1 MGEERFD
8 PGDGPPWPAALELD
22 DLLEQ
27 LRGRAR
33 LARRSQERLGAL
45 LDAVMAVS
53 SDLELSVVLARIVQA
68 ACQLV
73 DARYGALGVL
83 GPDGEHLSE
92 FITYGL
98 TDEERELIGELPRG
112 HGVLGLLIRDP
123 RPRRL
128 RHIGEH
134 PDSAGFPD
142 GHPSMNSFLGT
153 PVRIRDHVFGN
164 LYMSE
169 KRGAVEFSLD
179 DEAMLTALA
188 AAAGVAIENARLYD
202 QSRREREW
210 SATVS
215 ELTQTL
221 LEGGEVEAAL
231 VFLTERARTLSQADM
246 AAVCLYEDSAL
257 IVRAVDS
264 VHAVKGL
271 GDQLADE
278 RWQDLMSGR
287 EPLLLI
293 PAPQES
299 RVGPAVMAARELG
312 GLEPGGPV
320 AVVPIAVGG
329 AEIGLLIVG
338 WPPSASAEAQ
348 ATASLVNLTTFAQQA
363 GLALEAANAQ
373 RDRARSALLEDRDRI
388 ARDMHDHVIQR
399 LFATGLSLQSAARH
413 AANPITRERVE
424 VAVDELDA
432 AIKDIR
438 NSIFALHRVDFGSG
452 IRGQLDEIV
461 ASATTSMGFT
471 PEFVVEGLL
480 IGLPEPVEVD
490 LVAVV
495 REGLSNIARHAH
507 ATSARVHVTVAKDL
521 TVEISDN
528 GVGAD
533 PGVVRS
539 GLSNLER
546 RATASG
552 GTFKVSA
559 NHPTGL
565 ILHWSVPLG

>member
-1 MGEERFD
+1 
-8 PGDGPPWPAALELD
+8 
-22 DLLEQ
+22 
-27 LRGRAR
+27 
-33 LARRSQERLGAL
+33 
-45 LDAVMAVS
+45 MAVS
-53 SDLELSVVLARIVQA
+53 SDLELSDVLSRIVQA

-98 TDEERELIGELPRG
+98 TDEERGVIGELPRG

-128 RHIGEH
+128 RNIGEH

-221 LEGGEVEAAL
+221 LEGREVEAAL

-246 AAVCLYEDSAL
+246 AALCLYEDSEL
-257 IVRAVDS
+257 IVRAIDS

-293 PAPQES
+293 PAPEES
-299 RVGPAVMAARELG
+299 LVGPAVMAARELG

-338 WPPSASAEAQ
+338 WPSSASAEAQ

-373 RDRARSALLEDRDRI
+373 RAQARSALLEDRDRI

-413 AANPITRERVE
+413 AVNPVTRERVE

-452 IRGQLDEIV
+452 IRGELDEIV

-507 ATSARVHVTVAKDL
+507 ATSARVHVAVAKDL

-559 NHPTGL
+559 NHPSGL
-565 ILHWSVPLG
+565 ILHWSVPVD

>member
-1 MGEERFD
+1 VGEERFD

-53 SDLELSVVLARIVQA
+53 SDLELSDVLSRIVQA

-98 TDEERELIGELPRG
+98 TDEEREVIGELPRG

-128 RHIGEH
+128 RNIGEH

-221 LEGGEVEAAL
+221 LEGREVEAAL

-246 AAVCLYEDSAL
+246 AALCLYEDSEL

-293 PAPQES
+293 PAPEES
-299 RVGPAVMAARELG
+299 LVGPAVMAARELG

-413 AANPITRERVE
+413 AVNPVTRERVE

-461 ASATTSMGFT
+461 ASATTSTGFT
-471 PEFVVEGLL
+471 PDFIVEGLL

-490 LVAVV
+490 LIAVV

-507 ATSARVHVTVAKDL
+507 ATSARVHVAVAKDL

-559 NHPTGL
+559 NHPSGL
-565 ILHWSVPLG
+565 ILHWSVPVD

>member
-1 MGEERFD
+1 VGEERFD

-53 SDLELSVVLARIVQA
+53 SDLELSDVLSRIVQA
-68 ACQLV
+68 ACRLV

-98 TDEERELIGELPRG
+98 TDEEREVIGELPRG

-123 RPRRL
+123 RPRRM
-128 RHIGEH
+128 RNIGEH

-221 LEGGEVEAAL
+221 LEGREVEAAL

-293 PAPQES
+293 PAPEES
-299 RVGPAVMAARELG
+299 LVGPAVMAARELG

-338 WPPSASAEAQ
+338 WPSSASAEAQ

-413 AANPITRERVE
+413 ADNPVTRERVE

-461 ASATTSMGFT
+461 ASATTTTGFT

-507 ATSARVHVTVAKDL
+507 ATSARVHVAVTKDL

-539 GLSNLER
+539 GLRNLER

-559 NHPTGL
+559 NHPSGL